1 MDHRRTEQYRERV
14 MEVKNSEEVVG
25 KYWPRYWRRSV
36 FLVICIQ
43 IIAVLVTLTALM
55 FANMIEPDDS
65 AFWIFSVA
73 VLTSIVGMN
82 LILLSIITEPLKQL
96 VAALAHAF
104 GERSTIPP
112 PNPNVARY
120 RTNGIESLLR
130 AIYSIGSSHEKDEN
144 TQELVAVAQPQS
156 STALVDFD
164 AVFNQSSTGVLVAN
178 STGKILYRNA
188 AAPASIAEDGTY
200 SLDLIFYTETSIDEW
215 IRACE
220 KKKIHANKT
229 WRRIADRAPGE
240 EHRRIFDVIA
250 SYQKGSAAPM
260 VILFIDRT
268 GEYAPEDDALN
279 FISFAAHEL
288 RGPITVIRGYLDT
301 LLDEMQGQLHD
312 DQKELLERLVVSAN
326 RLSSYVNNILNTSKY
341 DRRHLNVHIGEAT
354 VQSVYDIIAD
364 DMQLRAKSQQRLLSV
379 SLPAEL
385 PTIAADPTSLSEVF
399 ANLID
404 NAIKY
409 SNEGGSVEVT
419 AEQHGDMIEVSVT
432 DHGIGMP
439 ANVVANLFH
448 KFYRSHRSR
457 ETVAGTGIGL
467 YISKAIMESHGGS
480 LLARSVEGLGSTFT
494 FSIPTYAS
502 VADKLKQDDSSSQ
515 MIIHN
520 ASGGW
525 IRNHGVI
532 KG

>member
-1 MDHRRTEQYRERV
+1 
-14 MEVKNSEEVVG
+14 
-25 KYWPRYWRRSV
+25 
-36 FLVICIQ
+36 
-43 IIAVLVTLTALM
+43 
-55 FANMIEPDDS
+55 
-65 AFWIFSVA
+65 
-73 VLTSIVGMN
+73 
-82 LILLSIITEPLKQL
+82 
-96 VAALAHAF
+96 
-104 GERSTIPP
+104 
-112 PNPNVARY
+112 
-120 RTNGIESLLR
+120 
-130 AIYSIGSSHEKDEN
+130 
-144 TQELVAVAQPQS
+144 
-156 STALVDFD
+156 
-164 AVFNQSSTGVLVAN
+164 
-178 STGKILYRNA
+178 
-188 AAPASIAEDGTY
+188 
-200 SLDLIFYTETSIDEW
+200 
-215 IRACE
+215 
-220 KKKIHANKT
+220 
-229 WRRIADRAPGE
+229 
-240 EHRRIFDVIA
+240 
-250 SYQKGSAAPM
+250 M

-268 GEYAPEDDALN
+268 GDYSPEDDALN

-301 LLDEMQGQLHD
+301 LLDELDGQLQT

-326 RLSSYVNNILNTSKY
+326 RLSSYINNILNTSKY
-341 DRRHLNVHIGEAT
+341 DRRHFNVHLGEVT
-354 VQSVYDIIAD
+354 VQSVYNVVAD

-379 SLPAEL
+379 SIPPEL

-419 AEQHGDMIEVSVT
+419 AEQHGDMIEISVT

-439 ANVVANLFH
+439 SNVVGNLFH

-480 LLARSVEGLGSTFT
+480 LMARSVEGMGSTFT

-502 VADKLKQDDSSSQ
+502 VADKLKQNGNNND

-532 KG
+532 KW

>member
-1 MDHRRTEQYRERV
+1 
-14 MEVKNSEEVVG
+14 MEVNNSNELVG
-25 KYWPRYWRRSV
+25 KYWPRFWRRSV
-36 FLVICIQ
+36 FLVICMQ
-43 IIAVLVTLTALM
+43 IIAVLVTVTALM
-55 FANMIEPDDS
+55 FANMIEPDDG
-65 AFWIFSVA
+65 AFWIFGIA
-73 VLTSIVGMN
+73 VLASIVGMN
-82 LILLSIITEPLKQL
+82 LIVLSIVTEPLKQL

-104 GERSTIPP
+104 GERSTLPP
-112 PNPNVARY
+112 PNPNISRY
-120 RTNGIESLLR
+120 RANGIEPLLR
-130 AIYSIGSSHEKDEN
+130 AIYGVGSSLEKDEN
-144 TQELVAVAQPQS
+144 TQALVETKQPAAD
-156 STALVDFD
+156 ALVDFD
-164 AVFNQSSTGVLVAN
+164 SVFNQSGTGILVG
-178 STGKILYRNA
+178 SSEGTLLYRNTV
-188 AAPASIAEDGTY
+188 APVSVNEQGKY
-200 SLDLIFYTETSIDEW
+200 SLDLLFYTEESIDEW
-215 IRACE
+215 VRACE
-220 KKKIHANKT
+220 KKKIHASKT
-229 WRRIADRAPGE
+229 WKRIADKPPGE
-240 EHRRIFDVIA
+240 ENRRIFDVIA
-250 SYQKGSAAPM
+250 SYQKGSTAPM

-268 GEYAPEDDALN
+268 GDYSPEDDALN

-301 LLDEMQGQLHD
+301 LLDELDGQLQT

-326 RLSSYVNNILNTSKY
+326 RLSSYINNILNTSKY
-341 DRRHLNVHIGEAT
+341 DRRHFNVHLGEVT
-354 VQSVYDIIAD
+354 VQSVYNVVAD

-379 SLPAEL
+379 SIPPEL

-419 AEQHGDMIEVSVT
+419 AEQHGDMIEISVT

-439 ANVVANLFH
+439 SNVVGNLFH

-480 LLARSVEGLGSTFT
+480 LMARSVEGMGSTFT

-502 VADKLKQDDSSSQ
+502 VADKLKQNGNNND

-532 KG
+532 KW